1 MNLSPFEILIIG
13 VMIVVAARLFSRL
26 RGGGDSD
33 RNRPPNHRGHSG
45 QGEQD
50 QQDRDALLERQRA
63 DAYER
68 ARQAWGYLSSDP
80 NQKPESGQTEPPP
93 SNLEL
98 PEDFDYGDFINGA
111 KAMYARIKDSWYKR
125 DLDDIQEFTTD
136 QAFGE
141 LNRRAE
147 REPRPGRI
155 DILLIEAKMVEF
167 RDQGPVQ
174 RARVFYDVLVK
185 RGTSDASE
193 KIQEVW
199 EFVEGGAYGDS
210 WKLDDMKA
218 VDEVMGGH
226 AQ

>member
-13 VMIVVAARLFSRL
+13 VMIVVAARLFARM
-26 RGGGDSD
+26 RGGGQNRDQSPHEPPSD
-33 RNRPPNHRGHSG
+33 TLNSQNR
-45 QGEQD
+45 
-50 QQDRDALLERQRA
+50 QDRDALLERQRA

-80 NQKPESGQTEPPP
+80 AKGPAPGGQTEPPP
-93 SNLEL
+93 PNLEL
-98 PEDFDYGDFINGA
+98 PEGFDYGDFLNGA
-111 KAMYARIKDSWYKR
+111 KAMYARIKDSWYSR
-125 DLDDIQEFTTD
+125 DLEDIKDFTTD
-136 QAFGE
+136 KAFGE
-141 LNRRAE
+141 LSRRAE

-185 RGTSDASE
+185 RGSSDASE

-199 EFVEGGAYGDS
+199 EFVEGGAYGES

-218 VDEVMGGH
+218 VDEVVGNH